1 MLNDK
6 DSNIIAKGIVK
17 AVFSLL
23 AILFLAWFLYKI
35 ETVIIY
41 LILAFIVSLIGRPLK
56 KFLIK
61 RFKMK
66 DSLAAAVTL
75 FIFLILFGSLFSVF
89 VPMIYEQG
97 KNLSLL
103 DFNQFQQQMDQLIAN
118 LNLYLQEKNIHIL
131 ENFSLDRI
139 FSKINLSVIPQ
150 LVNSLLSV
158 IGNFVVGLF
167 AVTFISFFLLQDS
180 SLATHFLFKFIPDD
194 DIERYKELIDN
205 IKNLLSRYFIGLF
218 LQILIL
224 FIFYTIMLNI
234 VGVENAALI
243 ALLAALLNLIPYIG
257 PIIGWIL
264 TITLSLTSSINH
276 IEINEIIIL
285 IRNITIGYLLVQL
298 WDNFVNQPLI
308 YSRSV
313 KAHPLEIFLVIL
325 IAGNLFGILGM
336 IVAVPLYTMFRLLF
350 KEFYQE
356 YKSHFTIW

>member
-23 AILFLAWFLYKI
+23 AILFLVWFLYKI

-41 LILAFIVSLIGRPLK
+41 LISAFIVSLIGRPVK

-75 FIFLILFGSLFSVF
+75 FIFIIFFGSLFSAF

-97 KNLSLL
+97 RNLSLL
-103 DFNQFQQQMDQLIAN
+103 DFNQFQKQMEELIAN
-118 LNLYLQEKNIHIL
+118 LNLYLQNKNIHLL
-131 ENFSLDRI
+131 ENFSLDKI

-150 LVNSLLSV
+150 LINSVLGI
-158 IGNFVVGLF
+158 IGNFVIGLF

-180 SLATHFLFKFIPDD
+180 NLATQFLFKFIPDN
-194 DIERYKELIDN
+194 DIDRYKRLIDN
-205 IKNLLSRYFIGLF
+205 IKTLLSRYFIGLF
-218 LQILIL
+218 LQVLIL
-224 FIFYTIMLNI
+224 FVFYTIMLNI
-234 VGVENAALI
+234 VGVQNSALI

-257 PIIGWIL
+257 PIIGWSL

-276 IEINEIIIL
+276 MPMDQIIIL

-308 YSRSV
+308 FSKSV

-325 IAGNLFGILGM
+325 IAGNLFGIMGM

-356 YKSHFTIW
+356 YKTHFTIW

>member
-17 AVFSLL
+17 AVFSLV
-23 AILFLAWFLYKI
+23 AVLFLLWFLYKI

-41 LILAFIVSLIGRPLK
+41 LVLAYIVSLIGRPVK
-56 KFLIK
+56 QFLIK
-61 RFKMK
+61 RFKLK

-75 FIFLILFGSLFSVF
+75 FVFLVFFGSLFALF

-103 DFNQFQQQMDQLIAN
+103 DFNQFQKQLEELLAN
-118 LNLYLQEKNIHIL
+118 VNIYFQNKNIHFL
-131 ENFSLDRI
+131 ENFSLDQF
-139 FSKINLSVIPQ
+139 FSKLDLSIIPD
-150 LVNSLLSV
+150 LVNSILNI
-158 IGNFVVGLF
+158 IGNLVIGLF
-167 AVTFISFFLLQDS
+167 AVLFISFFLLQDS
-180 SLATHFLFKFIPDD
+180 SLVTHFIFKFVPDN
-194 DIERYKELIDN
+194 DIQKYKELIDT
-205 IKNLLSRYFIGLF
+205 IQTLLSRYFIGLF

-234 VGVENAALI
+234 IGVENAALI
-243 ALLAALLNLIPYIG
+243 ALLAALLNLVPYIG
-257 PIIGWIL
+257 PIIGWAL
-264 TITLSLTSSINH
+264 TIVLSLTSSINSVPV
-276 IEINEIIIL
+276 EQIIIM
-285 IRNITIGYLLVQL
+285 IRNITIGYLLIQL

-308 YSRSV
+308 FSRSV

-350 KEFYQE
+350 KQFYQE